1 MDILLVSAGIKAMLR
16 AAQTGIDLSVE
27 RKIDS
32 AIFLPT
38 IRLPQSTPLQQV
50 NDFLNE
56 AENIPLR
63 SQAPFAMGW
72 YQPSLSWTY
81 TDADNSQ
88 ACIAKMLE
96 LQSADSLI
104 DSPTEQKNMLIG
116 GRMIEQWR
124 NDNQPPTAWSRMAL
138 TLVDIGVEFIAAY
151 PSVMGVDSKGEKLVV
166 AFADELGSL
175 IPNDIEDM
183 GKRHDF
189 ENRVLSLFVRSS
201 LSVLAENTKVI
212 IDDEQVAAIVS
223 GVIKPIVVQ
232 MENSDI
238 GEVIQYRELI
248 TSLIGPSSEAI
259 MRLVANK
266 AEDYIGD
273 NFLDDKAL
281 SAVTKAFLNAATE
294 TVQSKNI
301 AAVFSKQGLSALL
314 VAGLDVAIKQPEVFF
329 DETKNIDNTAAMQA
343 LLSNVASSLS
353 AGVNDTLD
361 KKLST
366 ALAINV
372 INAVGENASI
382 LFKLD
387 ASKPWDK
394 LAASLIQDFSAE
406 LSTSLV
412 DGSRIDL
419 FNSEQ
424 KQRLTNLIL
433 TQISQSPSMLSI
445 HDQTALKVLKGTIA
459 IIQRDN
465 NFMLSNEDWLAFTE
479 LLSNAAINDFERL
492 FNKTMS
498 LAGEQEA
505 LLTAML
511 VPLVQRIE
519 QFNSDSAAL
528 AWQADTVMH
537 LFTNTVEGLKGN
549 ISGLLNK
556 PNIINELLDDLLLK
570 TANAPDQW
578 GSDAIKEYLTL
589 SVKTAITKGVIS

>member
-570 TANAPDQW
+570 TANDPDQW